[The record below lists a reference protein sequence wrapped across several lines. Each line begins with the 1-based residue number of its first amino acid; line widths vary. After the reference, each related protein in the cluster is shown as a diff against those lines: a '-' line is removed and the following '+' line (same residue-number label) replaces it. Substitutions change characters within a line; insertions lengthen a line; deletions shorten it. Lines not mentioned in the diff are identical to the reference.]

1 MSNIRKVMS
10 QATADDIAE
19 GMEWYRE
26 AYALACELTPANPAM
41 GAGILAALSPNTSW
55 PQNKVRAAT
64 LVSTGTV
71 GAFGDAVRKAQ
82 RILAGEDPMDVLGGP
97 KVRSFYTDIMGLP
110 TETVTIDR
118 HAIDIAVGRPL
129 KNAERALMLKGN
141 GYATLARFYT
151 TVAREFDVTPSQLQA
166 ITWVWWRKNRAQAN
180 HG

>member
-1 MSNIRKVMS
+1 MDQVT
-10 QATADDIAE
+10 TADRAE
-19 GMEWYRE
+19 GLEWYG
-26 AYALACELTPANPAM
+26 AALAMAEHLTPGNPSM

-55 PQNKVRAAT
+55 PQNVVRAKT
-64 LVSTGTV
+64 LVSTGTC

-82 RILAGEDPMDVLGGP
+82 RILAGEAPLDVLGGP

-129 KNAERALMLKGN
+129 SNKERASMLKGK
-141 GYATLARFYT
+141 GYDTLARFYT
-151 TVAREFDVTPSQLQA
+151 EVAREYDVTPSQLQA
-166 ITWVWWRKNRAQAN
+166 ITWVWWRKNRAVAN